1 MIELKI
7 GESVVVSEEDAED
20 FFDEGILHEED
31 AAPKMPRYTHKI
43 VGPKLRSPEVNAA
56 MTNNSCFYSN

>member
-20 FFDEGILHEED
+20 FLDEGVLHEED
-31 AAPKMPRYTHKI
+31 AAPKMPRYTHRI
-43 VGPKLRSPEVNAA
+43 VGPKLKINPEEPVNVP
-56 MTNNSCFYSN
+56 